1 MPEWGSVW
9 GSVEFK
15 KGKIADAGRYCNR
28 ESGITE
34 TGVWSESWKTSNDLD
49 FFHHFP

>member
-1 MPEWGSVW
+1 MLPQCGPEWGSVW

-34 TGVWSESWKTSNDLD
+34 TGGVE
-49 FFHHFP
+49 